1 MDVFSL
7 RDRLVREYSGY
18 IEGFLNIA
26 DPRIRDFVRQQLS
39 QGRLWP
45 DPLVQLNPAYE
56 MGHKV
61 SDLVQE
67 GILHPLCA
75 RLFPDIRLYRHQEEA
90 IRRILRGRHT
100 IVSTGTGSGKSLVY
114 WLPIFD
120 HILRSSPNEA
130 GVRAVIV
137 YPMNALANSQ
147 LASVQETLARAPE
160 AKELIKVGRFTGQ
173 ETWEEKEEIRERPPH
188 ILLTNY
194 VMLEFMLT
202 RPEDRRFLQRTL
214 TSQLAFLVVDEL
226 HSYRGRQGAD
236 VALLL
241 RRVRERCGNPD
252 LIFIGTSA
260 TVASGSTVEERRA
273 RVADAASKLFGVEVC
288 AEDVIEE
295 FLQKLTQGPTPT
307 PAELDQALREP
318 LPQPERVD
326 EVRRHPL
333 IRWVEETFGLDR
345 DASGTS
351 RRAKPIT
358 VTEGARRLSEATG
371 QPLDLCERRLRE
383 ALSVGAATVIDK
395 AEGKQRLFPI
405 KLHQFISQ
413 TGSVH
418 ASIAPPGERRF
429 SIDGQLYA
437 DPGGQE
443 LLFPLLFC
451 RICGQDYYH
460 VLWDKHDERLLPLHP
475 FASLDEEGGGRVPGY
490 FVIDQEYQLWSGDIS
505 ELPETWLVQTRTGPR
520 LKREYEPFEPKRMT
534 VAADGKVVPEGGGAG
549 DGFFPKPFLFCPACG
564 EVYSRRQT
572 DDWRKLSRIASEGRS
587 TATTV
592 VSIALVDGLRQEQSL
607 DPAAQ
612 KVLAFTDNRQDAALQ
627 SGHVNDFVMT
637 VRVRAALLRAIEQC
651 RELTHDKLADALFD
665 AIELDQD
672 EYAKEAA
679 NVGDRR
685 RRNEDALK
693 DVLVYRVYE
702 DLERGWR
709 ITLPN
714 LEQCGLVRVD
724 YRGLEEAC
732 ILDELWAGHPWLLD
746 LSPRKREALV
756 RPILDYMR
764 ENRAV
769 NADALHPRYQRQ
781 MRERVKAALKEPWAF
796 DDREVLAEARVFLEP
811 GLKAEREG
819 EMSLSARSNVGLF
832 VRRAECWPSRGSL
845 TPEQYLSLARA
856 LFEALVK
863 GGLLVRV
870 GAENGRAGYQLAV
883 DCLVW
888 RAANGETPPSNPI
901 RTRRLPGR
909 EPTGRAINVYFRELY
924 RRAKDLLGGLR
935 AAEHTAQVSY
945 ERRLEREELFRRGIL
960 PLLYCSPT
968 MELGID
974 IADLAVVYHRNVP
987 PSATNYAQRAG
998 RAGRAG
1004 RPALVVTFCSVGS
1017 GHDQYF
1023 FRHPELVVSGTVE
1036 PPNLDL
1042 ANEDLVR
1049 DHVHAIWLGHTHLA
1063 TQAKSPAEFLDMSA
1077 PGYPLKEQV
1086 QRQIQLPAHE
1096 LQAVREECKRVLAT
1110 CPQLRTASWF
1120 NEQWLEET
1128 IARAAERFDR
1138 AWDRWR
1144 ELYAAAD
1151 RQWEE
1156 ANEALR
1162 YPTGDRDRLE
1172 RYRRLRGEAERQ
1184 KEILLCSDIRRE
1196 EADFYPYRYLAT
1208 EGFLPGYNFPR
1219 LPLRA
1224 YVPIH
1229 EGEFISR
1236 PRSLAI
1242 SEFGPRNIVYHE
1254 GHKFRVVRA
1263 MLGGSDTQ
1271 RSLVEARVCRNCG
1284 YFHSELDLSCDL
1296 CLRCGESLADGEG
1309 ADRLV
1314 HLFRMTD
1321 VSCVRSDRIFCDEEE
1336 RRRYGYRVELYY
1348 RFAPGT
1354 GGLRIETAQIIGPDG
1369 DVIGELTY
1377 APTASLIWVNH
1388 GWRRSQQSGFALNL
1402 ADGYWSRRP
1411 EDPTDED
1418 VGADPTQRVEMV
1430 LPYVEDTKNICLIRL
1445 WGLEPS
1451 EPALASLRYAL
1462 HKAVASLFQAEDDEV
1477 ETRRVGKGSWATLLL
1492 WEAAEGSLGV
1502 LRHLVEEKDCL
1513 SRVARLALEI
1523 CHFGSQ
1529 SGSDH
1534 ADACARACYECL
1546 LSYANQPDHLLLN
1559 RHVARGLLEI
1569 LAASQV
1575 VAVRQTRDRA
1585 SHYRWLREQTDSSLE
1600 RETLDLIYRLGLR
1613 LPDHAQRRPTG
1624 QVPCTPDFLYDPNVC
1639 LFVDGPHHDSPE
1651 QRRVDAILR
1660 ARLEELG
1667 YIVLAVR
1674 YDRPLDAQLMELAQK
1689 YPTVFGEGR

>member
-7 RDRLVREYSGY
+7 RDRLIQEYRGY

-26 DPRIRDFVRQQLS
+26 DERVRDFVRQQLA

-67 GILHPLCA
+67 GVLHPLCA
-75 RLFPDIRLYRHQEEA
+75 RLFPEICLYRHQEEA
-90 IRRILRGRHT
+90 IRRILDGRHVV
-100 IVSTGTGSGKSLVY
+100 VSTGTGSGKSLVY
-114 WLPIFD
+114 WLPIFNY
-120 HILRSSPNEA
+120 ILRNSPKEE

-147 LASVQETLARAPE
+147 LANVQDRLARDPE
-160 AKELIKVGRFTGQ
+160 VKELIKVGRFTGQ
-173 ETWEEKEEIRERPPH
+173 ETWEEKEEIREHPPH

-214 TSQLAFLVVDEL
+214 TSQVAFLVVDEL

-252 LIFIGTSA
+252 LVFVGTSA
-260 TVASGSTVEERRA
+260 TIASGSTGEERRA
-273 RVADAASKLFGVEVC
+273 RIADAASKLFGVEVGP
-288 AEDVIEE
+288 EDVIEE
-295 FLQKLTQGPTPT
+295 FLNKLTEGPTPT
-307 PAELDQALREP
+307 RAELKQALREP
-318 LPQPERVD
+318 LPHPEHVE
-326 EVRRHPL
+326 EVIRHPL
-333 IRWVEETFGLDR
+333 IRWVEETFGLGR
-345 DASGTS
+345 DASGML

-358 VTEGARRLSEATG
+358 VSEGARRLSEATG

-383 ALSVGAATVIDK
+383 ALSLGAATWVDGP
-395 AEGKQRLFPI
+395 EGRQRLFPI

-418 ASIAPPGERRF
+418 ASFAPPKERRL
-429 SIDGQLYA
+429 SLDGQLYA
-437 DPGGQE
+437 DPDARE
-443 LLFPLLFC
+443 LMFPLLFC

-460 VLWDKHDERLLPLHP
+460 ALWDPHDQRLLPLHP
-475 FASLDEEGGGRVPGY
+475 FAPLDEEGGGRVPGY
-490 FVIDQEYQLWSGDIS
+490 FVIDHDYQLWSGDIS
-505 ELPETWLVQTRTGPR
+505 ELPETWLVQTRKGLR
-520 LKREYEPFEPKRMT
+520 LKREYEPFRPIRMT
-534 VAADGKVVPEGGGAG
+534 VASDGRIVPEGGGTG
-549 DGFFPKPFLFCPACG
+549 GWFLPKPFLFCPACG
-564 EVYSRRQT
+564 EVYTRRQT

-592 VSIALVDGLRQEQSL
+592 ASVALVDGLRQEQSL
-607 DPAAQ
+607 DPGAQ

-637 VRVRAALLRAIEQC
+637 VRVRAALLRAIEEHD
-651 RELTHDKLADALFD
+651 ELTHDVLADALFD

-672 EYAKEAA
+672 EYAKETAPA
-679 NVGDRR
+679 GERR
-685 RRNEDALK
+685 RRNEQALK
-693 DVLVYRVYE
+693 EVLVYRVYE

-732 ILDELWAGHPWLLD
+732 TLDELWTGHPWLRD
-746 LSPRKREALV
+746 LPPREREALV

-769 NADALHPRYQRQ
+769 NADVLHPHHQRQ
-781 MRERVKAALKEPWAF
+781 MRERVKAALKQPWAF
-796 DDREVLAEARVFLEP
+796 DDREVLAEARVFLDP
-811 GLKAEREG
+811 DLKAEREG

-832 VRRAECWPSRGSL
+832 VRRAECWPTRGNLASDEYV
-845 TPEQYLSLARA
+845 PLARA
-856 LFEALVK
+856 LLEALVK

-870 GAENGRAGYQLAV
+870 DAEDGRAGYQIGV
-883 DCLVW
+883 DCLAW
-888 RAANGETPPSNPI
+888 RPADGEVPPPNPI
-901 RTRRLPGR
+901 RSRRLPGR
-909 EPTGRAINVYFRELY
+909 QPVERAINAYFRELY
-924 RRAKDLLGGLR
+924 GRAKELLGGVR

-945 ERRLEREELFRRGIL
+945 ERRLEREEMFRRGVL

-974 IADLAVVYHRNVP
+974 IAGLAAVYHRNVP

-1023 FRHPELVVSGTVE
+1023 FRHPELMVSGAVQ
-1036 PPNLDL
+1036 PPTLDL

-1063 TQAKSPAEFLDMSA
+1063 TKARSPAELLDISSL
-1077 PGYPLKEQV
+1077 GYPLKEEV
-1086 QRQIQLPAHE
+1086 RSQIE
-1096 LQAVREECKRVLAT
+1096 LSPYEIEAVRDECERVLAS
-1110 CPQLRTASWF
+1110 CPELRKTSWF
-1120 NEQWLEET
+1120 NKEWLRQT
-1128 IARAAERFDR
+1128 IERAAESFDR

-1144 ELYAAAD
+1144 EMYGAAD

-1156 ANEALR
+1156 ANAALR
-1162 YPTGDRDRLE
+1162 HPTGDRDRLE
-1172 RYRRLRGEAERQ
+1172 RYRRLRVEAERQ
-1184 KEILLCSDIRRE
+1184 KAILLCSEIRRE

-1229 EGEFISR
+1229 EGEFIAR

-1263 MLGGSDTQ
+1263 ILGSSDAQ
-1271 RSLVEARVCRNCG
+1271 RTLIEARVCRNCS
-1284 YFHSELDLSCDL
+1284 YFHSGRDLGCDL

-1309 ADRLV
+1309 SDRLMQ
-1314 HLFRMTD
+1314 LFRMTD
-1321 VSCVRSDRIFCDEEE
+1321 VSCIRSDRIFCDEEE

-1354 GGLRIETAQIIGPDG
+1354 AGPRIERAQIIGPDG
-1369 DVIGELTY
+1369 KVIGELTY

-1411 EDPTDED
+1411 EDLTDED
-1418 VGADPTQRVEMV
+1418 TGADSTQRVEIV
-1430 LPYVEDTKNICLIRL
+1430 LPYVEDTKNVCFITLS
-1445 WGLEPS
+1445 GLEPS
-1451 EPALASLRYAL
+1451 EAALASLQYAL
-1462 HKAVASLFQAEDDEV
+1462 QKAVASLFQAEDDEI
-1477 ETRRVGKGSWATLLL
+1477 ETRRMGKGPWATVLF

-1502 LRHLVEEKDCL
+1502 LRHLVEERDCL

-1523 CHFGSQ
+1523 CHFGPQ
-1529 SGSDH
+1529 GGSDH
-1534 ADACARACYECL
+1534 ANACARACYECL
-1546 LSYANQPDHLLLN
+1546 LSYANQPDHLLLD

-1575 VAVRQTRDRA
+1575 VAVRQTRDKA
-1585 SHYRWLREQTDSSLE
+1585 SHYRWLQEQTDSDLE
-1600 RETLDLIYRLGLR
+1600 RETLDLIYRRGLR

-1624 QVPCTPDFLYDPNVC
+1624 EVPCTPDFLYDPNVC

-1651 QRRVDAILR
+1651 QRRVDSVLR

-1667 YIVLAVR
+1667 YIVLVVR
-1674 YDRPLDAQLMELAQK
+1674 YDRPLDEQLTELAKK
-1689 YPTVFGEGR
+1689 YPTVFGEG